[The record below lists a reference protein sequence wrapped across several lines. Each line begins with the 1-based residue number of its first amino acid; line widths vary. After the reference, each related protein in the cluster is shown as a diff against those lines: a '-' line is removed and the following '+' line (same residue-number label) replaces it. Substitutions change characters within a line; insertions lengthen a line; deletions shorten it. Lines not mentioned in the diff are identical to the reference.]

1 MLFRK
6 SQIALS
12 AAVIL
17 ALNSESCIT
26 ASLFF
31 ILGLMEQKIENDED
45 YRRRRR
51 LQDEWAIRDYKEKEE
66 EYNEEKKK
74 IENFKQIFV

>member
-17 ALNSESCIT
+17 ALNSESYIT

-45 YRRRRR
+45 YRRRRII
-51 LQDEWAIRDYKEKEE
+51 QDAWAVRDYKEKEE
-66 EYNEEKKK
+66 EYNEE
-74 IENFKQIFV
+74 EEDEDFRMNGQ

>member
-17 ALNSESCIT
+17 ALNSESYIT

-31 ILGLMEQKIENDED
+31 ILGLMGQKIENDED

-51 LQDEWAIRDYKEKEE
+51 LQDEWAVRDYKKKKKSIM
-66 EYNEEKKK
+66 KKK
-74 IENFKQIFV
+74 IKNFKQIFV

>member
-17 ALNSESCIT
+17 ALNSESYIT

-51 LQDEWAIRDYKEKEE
+51 LQDEWAVRDYKEKEE
-66 EYNEEKKK
+66 E
-74 IENFKQIFV
+74 